1 MPTQPSGEIAAFHP
15 EIGDLGQATLPEVGE
30 HGAHRPV
37 IVEADRREAGAL
49 AGHQHQFLP
58 ERRHGGIVQIVE
70 GKQDDAVHPAPLQH
84 RQVLAHLGGENLL
97 SISTAS

>member
-1 MPTQPSGEIAAFHP
+1 MPTQPSGEIAALHP

-49 AGHQHQFLP
+49 A
-58 ERRHGGIVQIVE
+58 
-70 GKQDDAVHPAPLQH
+70 A
-84 RQVLAHLGGENLL
+84 
-97 SISTAS
+97 ISTSFS